1 MGRLRATRVEAAIG
15 AWLALTVFL
24 SSPTVASAQ
33 DERADYLVRLLRTS
47 DQFRVRA
54 QAAISLGGV
63 EVSAPTV
70 AALGEALRDEHPAVR
85 TAAASSLERLGDPSV
100 LPALQP
106 LKRDR
111 DPGVRRAATAAVRS
125 LERIARTAPR
135 EDATPPVADAQYY
148 LGIGNPGTQND
159 AANAAMLARAKEI
172 LMRLA
177 RELEGVE
184 VAPEG
189 ESNAEAQR
197 VLRRRDLTGYF
208 LDSSVVSLGES
219 GGGTRAVVSVIL
231 NTYPGRDMRAILQGA
246 ATVPGATGPSA
257 QEQALEGALRGALRR
272 LPQAMAASR
281 R

>member
-1 MGRLRATRVEAAIG
+1 M
-15 AWLALTVFL
+15 ALVVL
-24 SSPTVASAQ
+24 LGSPPDASAQ
-33 DERADYLVRLLRTS
+33 DQRIDYLVRLLQTS

-54 QAAISLGGV
+54 QAAISLGRV
-63 EVSAPTV
+63 EANASILS
-70 AALGEALRDEHPAVR
+70 ALGEALRDEHPAVR
-85 TAAASSLERLGDPSV
+85 TAAAFSLERLGDPSA

-111 DPGVRRAATAAVRS
+111 DPGVRRAATSAVRT

-135 EDATPPVADAQYY
+135 EDATSPATNAQYY
-148 LGIGNPGTQND
+148 VGIGNPGTQNN
-159 AANAAMLARAKEI
+159 AANAAVLRKAKEI
-172 LMRLA
+172 LVRLA

-184 VAPEG
+184 VAPDG
-189 ESNAEAQR
+189 ESNAAAQR
-197 VLRRRDLTGYF
+197 VLRQRNLTGYY

-219 GGGTRAVVSVIL
+219 GGGMRAVVSVIL
-231 NTYPGRDMRAILQGA
+231 NTYPGRDMRAILQGS
-246 ATVPGATGPSA
+246 ATVPGATGPAA